1 MHVKKTLLIA
11 VSLFVALSFGREF
24 YAMPNSNNT
33 AVYPNKVRGMNE
45 EAVASVGKDDRLR
58 VIETSG
64 SHYKVE
70 TPDGTRGWLEG
81 RLVTKT
87 EETVQTFENMEISG
101 YGDNPTPIIIQDADM
116 GASAPIEIDRS
127 FKSALL
133 QNTDKDMV
141 SRVR

>member
-1 MHVKKTLLIA
+1 MPQSDN
-11 VSLFVALSFGREF
+11 VS
-24 YAMPNSNNT
+24 
-33 AVYPNKVRGMNE
+33 VYPNKVRGMNE
-45 EAVASVGKDDRLR
+45 SAVATVGKDDRLR

-64 SHYKVE
+64 NHYKVE
-70 TPDGTRGWLEG
+70 TPDGTRGWLES
-81 RLVTKT
+81 RLVSRT

-116 GASAPIEIDRS
+116 GASAPIDIDRS

-141 SRVR
+141 SRVH